1 MDPTVSQ
8 KSDQLQ
14 GLMSTKP
21 KSAKTNRDKK
31 LSKTKGSIGLKRP
44 NPCAENISKPQRSS
58 PSRTNQKLVHGKQP
72 TVFSSCSARLGN
84 MASKQGHSGPR
95 RSDRTNQS
103 VPHDAARL
111 LRPGN
116 ESCMEEPL
124 SNHSFQPKN
133 GNSGAGSSEMG
144 LNSKPVVAFLNRN
157 SHDYNGGSNGA
168 EQVKEA
174 ISNTSLERI
183 RMASPRKE
191 SDRHQGIS
199 NNSYGEYSHD
209 EVVPDSQVDFEMRSP
224 CVLQRGYSG
233 NTEVPSTM
241 EAKLDDDHG
250 PSEKFG
256 VEFDGSGN
264 DGV

>member
-1 MDPTVSQ
+1 
-8 KSDQLQ
+8 
-14 GLMSTKP
+14 
-21 KSAKTNRDKK
+21 
-31 LSKTKGSIGLKRP
+31 
-44 NPCAENISKPQRSS
+44 
-58 PSRTNQKLVHGKQP
+58 
-72 TVFSSCSARLGN
+72 
-84 MASKQGHSGPR
+84 MALEQGHSGPR

-103 VPHDAARL
+103 VPHDAAGL

-144 LNSKPVVAFLNRN
+144 LNSKPVVAFLDRH

-168 EQVKEA
+168 EQAKEA

-209 EVVPDSQVDFEMRSP
+209 EVVPDSQVDFEMRSL
-224 CVLQRGYSG
+224 CVLQRGDSG
-233 NTEVPSTM
+233 NTEVPGTM
-241 EAKLDDDHG
+241 EAELDGNHG
-250 PSEKFG
+250 PFEKFE